1 MKERPAMALPVRRRR
16 NADVPRWDPASD
28 VDRLRSQIDAL
39 FDRVG
44 DVSDPLAGLLDVF
57 VPLADVEE
65 TDDAYIVEI
74 ELPGVERDDVDVSV
88 NGRRLLVTGERKERE
103 RAGLIR
109 RRTRKV
115 GEFRYELI
123 LPDDLDPDGVQ
134 ANLDRGVL
142 TVQVA
147 KAAADRRRRIEV
159 G

>member
-1 MKERPAMALPVRRRR
+1 M
-16 NADVPRWDPASD
+16 
-28 VDRLRSQIDAL
+28 
-39 FDRVG
+39 
-44 DVSDPLAGLLDVF
+44 
-57 VPLADVEE
+57 
-65 TDDAYIVEI
+65 
-74 ELPGVERDDVDVSV
+74 
-88 NGRRLLVTGERKERE
+88 NGKERE
-103 RAGLIR
+103 RTGLIR

-142 TVQVA
+142 TVRVA